1 MQNTREKTLIAARLR
16 EFAYSRTDKLSD
28 FARLLDMLPQTLN
41 SYLSGKITP
50 GAELLVKLSEL
61 GCDIDWLLTGKP
73 TSQEY
78 NRHPGNGEQKGS
90 FRVLGTV
97 PAGVADIQDWSDLNE
112 FRDLQYDPD
121 THFYLKVD
129 EEFGFSMMPLV
140 NPGDYVLV
148 SLYGKVKHGDLVVA
162 LYDQTKGALKIYTE
176 NVSLPGVA
184 MLTSYNQSIP
194 PMVFKKEDIKVYKVV
209 LIEKNNK

>member
-1 MQNTREKTLIAARLR
+1 MREKSLIAARLR

-28 FARLLDMLPQTLN
+28 FARMLEMLPQTLN
-41 SYLSGKITP
+41 SYLSGRITP
-50 GAELLVKLSEL
+50 GSELLVKLSDM
-61 GCDIDWLLTGKP
+61 GCDIDWLLTGKL
-73 TSQEY
+73 
-78 NRHPGNGEQKGS
+78 GNSESPHEATPEKHRGAFK
-90 FRVLGTV
+90 VLGTV

-129 EEFGFSMMPLV
+129 EEFGYSMMPMV

-176 NVSLPGVA
+176 NESLPGVA

-194 PMVFKKEDIKVYKVV
+194 PMLFKKEDIKVYKVV